1 MPYICTT
8 PRCGE
13 IDCEQSASQSITL
26 PDKVA
31 PLTHLPPAT
40 RTGYAGGMTPPSKLD
55 DPAIAQFA
63 WARYRRLMVWMV
75 FAAFASATVALS
87 ILYIRNPGASIHL
100 FIAAAAGI
108 FLSVLLGAALMG
120 LVFLS
125 AGTGHDAAI
134 DDRLERERN
143 EP

>member
-1 MPYICTT
+1 MPL
-8 PRCGE
+8 G
-13 IDCEQSASQSITL
+13 
-26 PDKVA
+26 
-31 PLTHLPPAT
+31 THLPPAT